1 MAKAHE
7 LVAYVNGKRHVL
19 PNGAGEWTLLQYLRH
34 VGLSGT
40 KLGCGEGGCGACT
53 VMVSRRNVWT
63 DRIEHRAVNACLCA
77 LYSVENCHVITVE
90 GIGNLRK
97 GLHPVQEKLAHAHGS
112 QCGFCTPGFVMS
124 MYALLRSKHETPTEE
139 DIEEALAGNLCRCTG
154 YRPILDAFRVF
165 AKADTRAYT
174 HELEGNGT
182 HACGKDG
189 KEKMKDGICP
199 GTGLPCRG
207 GCSQQKSCCEKG
219 GHNGKER
226 SVDLDCGDAE
236 LIFPPELVTR
246 TPEELHVPGKR
257 STWHRPLSLES
268 LLDVK
273 HRFPD
278 AKIIVGNTEVGI
290 EMKFKHAGYPQLVDG
305 SIVGELNEIHILQDS
320 LVVGSSVTLSTIVDY
335 LRYNSKCKGS
345 SMAMAFLGQLKW
357 FAGLQ
362 IRNAAAIGGNICTA
376 SPISDL
382 NPLLVCCNAS
392 FEVQRRGSASRF
404 ISANSFFLGYRKT
417 AMHPEEVLVRVHI
430 PLSKPYEY
438 VQEFKQA
445 HRRDDDIAIVNA
457 GMRVQFKPPEGSSL
471 LWVVEDIAIAY
482 GGVAPNTVAAEE
494 TAAHIVGKPWTLDTL
509 RKALDIVSEEIKVGK
524 DAPGGMVEFRN
535 SLVTSFL
542 FKFFAISGL
551 KLAKDAGEQAVGE
564 MPAGADS
571 AAKPYERPPS
581 KGLQYWGPPADGRQ
595 LCGERIP
602 VGEPVM
608 HMAAELQVTGE
619 AQYSDDCWPAG
630 TLVGALV
637 ASKYP
642 HAEIVAVD
650 PADAIAME
658 GVQGFFSAKDVPGSN
673 AIGAVALDEECF
685 ATKIVTAVGQPIGI
699 VVAETEQQARAAA
712 LKVHVEYKEL
722 PPIISIKDAIA
733 AGSEYKGE
741 GHSIIKGNADGVF
754 ESGEYLVMEGE
765 CRIGGQEHFYLEPQN
780 TLVIPGEGS
789 EISMFSSTQAPMKHQ
804 KLVASVLGVPANKVV
819 CRTKR
824 IGGGFGGKETR
835 SFYVACA
842 AAVPSYLLNRPVRL
856 CLDRDE
862 DMQTSGHRHAFL
874 CYYKLAYTPH
884 GKLVAIDAHLFNNA
898 GNSLDLSTSIMDRAL
913 LHLDNV
919 YNIPH
924 MTCKGHVCKTNQ
936 MSNTAFR
943 GFGGPQGMLV
953 MEMILE
959 KVAAQVGKT
968 PVEIREMNFYKVGEK
983 THYGQAL
990 DNARHLDCW
999 TQVIEN
1005 SEYHRRRLAVDEFNK
1020 TSKLRKRGISAVPTK
1035 FGISFT
1041 TKFLNQAGALV
1052 HIYTDGTVLLT
1063 HGGVEMGQGLHT
1075 KVAQITAATLGI
1087 PLSSVY
1093 VAETATDKVPNA
1105 SPTAASASSDMYGAA
1120 ALDACQQLMVRLR
1133 PYMDEMPGK
1142 TFKEVVNAAYLDRV
1156 DLSAHGFYKTP
1167 DVEGFGSARPF
1178 NYFCFGASVSE
1189 VEIDCLT
1196 GDFQVLRT
1204 DIVMDA
1210 GNPLNPAIDVGQ
1222 VEGAFVQGMGWCC
1235 IEELVWGDEEH
1246 KWVKPGQLH
1255 TRGPGTYKIP
1265 TANDIPIDFRVSL
1278 LAGRPND
1285 RAVASSKAVGE
1296 PPFFLSTSVFFAIR
1310 DAIRAA
1316 RSQESKSL
1324 DFELDSP
1331 ATPERIRLL
1340 SADKLTGSQIADD
1353 IRPGGSW

>member
-7 LVAYVNGKRHVL
+7 LVVYVNGKRHHL
-19 PNGAGEWTLLQYLRH
+19 PSGAADWTLLQYLRH

-53 VMVSRRNVWT
+53 VMVSRRNVQT
-63 DRIEHRAVNACLCA
+63 GKIEHRAVNACLCA

-124 MYALLRSKHETPTEE
+124 MYALLRSKHEPPTEE
-139 DIEEALAGNLCRCTG
+139 EIEEALAGNLCRCTG

-165 AKADTRAYT
+165 AKADTQAYAQ
-174 HELEGNGT
+174 EVGGNGVQAVT
-182 HACGKDG
+182 GGGIENDG
-189 KEKMKDGICP
+189 KKICP
-199 GTGLPCRG
+199 GTGLPCDN
-207 GCSQQKSCCEKG
+207 GC
-219 GHNGKER
+219 GKQNVCSGNEVHDCKKHD
-226 SVDLDCGDAE
+226 VDQNSDDAE
-236 LIFPPELVTR
+236 LIFPPELMTR
-246 TPEELHVPGKR
+246 TLEALHLPGKT
-257 STWHRPLSLES
+257 STWHRPIDLDS
-268 LLDVK
+268 LLNIK
-273 HRFPD
+273 QQAPN

-305 SIVGELNEIHILQDS
+305 SAIPELNEIHVVEES
-320 LVVGSSVTLSTIVDY
+320 LVVGSSVTLSTLVDY
-335 LRYNSKCKGS
+335 LRSNTQCKGS
-345 SMAMAFLGQLKW
+345 DMAVAFLRQLKW

-382 NPLLVCCNAS
+382 NPLLICCNAT
-392 FEVQRRGSASRF
+392 FEVQSKGNTPRF
-404 ISANSFFLGYRKT
+404 IQADAFFLGYRKT
-417 AMHPEEVLVRVHI
+417 AMQPEEVLVRVHI
-430 PLSKPYEY
+430 PLSKPFEY

-457 GMRVQFKPPEGSSL
+457 GMRVRFKPSEGADP
-471 LWVVEDIAIAY
+471 LWLVEDVAIAY
-482 GGVAPNTVAAEE
+482 GGVAPCTVTAKD
-494 TAAHIVGKPWTLDTL
+494 TAAFLVGKPWTQDTL
-509 RKALDIVSEEIKVGK
+509 RRALDLVSQEIKVGEE
-524 DAPGGMVEFRN
+524 APGGMVEFRN

-542 FKFFAISGL
+542 FKFFACSGL
-551 KLAKDAGEQAVGE
+551 KLSSDAGEQAVGE
-564 MPAGADS
+564 MPAGAGS
-571 AAKPYERPPS
+571 ATKPYERPPS
-581 KGLQYWGPPADGRQ
+581 KGLQYWGPPADGRK
-595 LCGERIP
+595 LCDERIP

-642 HAEIVAVD
+642 HAKIVSLD
-650 PADAIAME
+650 PSNAINME
-658 GVQGFFSAKDVPGSN
+658 GVHGFFSARDVPGSN

-685 ATKIVTAVGQPIGI
+685 ATDEVTAVGQPIGI

-712 LKVHVEYKEL
+712 LKVHVEYEEL
-722 PPIISIKDAIA
+722 PSILSIKDAIA
-733 AGSEYKGE
+733 ANSEYQGE
-741 GHSIIKGNADGVF
+741 GHSIVKGNAQGVF
-754 ESGEYLVMEGE
+754 DSGEYLMMEGE

-804 KLVASVLGVPANKVV
+804 KMVASVLGVPANKVV

-842 AAVPSYLLNRPVRL
+842 AAVPAYLLKRPVRL

-874 CYYKLAYTPH
+874 CRYKLAYTAQ
-884 GKLVAIDAHLFNNA
+884 GKLVAIDAHLYNNA

-959 KVAAQVGKT
+959 KVAASVGKSA
-968 PVEIREMNFYKVGEK
+968 VEVREMNFYKVGEK

-1020 TSKLRKRGISAVPTK
+1020 ASKLRKRGISVVPTK

-1120 ALDACQQLMVRLR
+1120 ALDACQQLVARLK
-1133 PYMDEMPGK
+1133 PYVDKLPGK

-1167 DVEGFGSARPF
+1167 DVEGFGSCRPF

-1189 VEIDCLT
+1189 VEIDRLT

-1235 IEELVWGDEEH
+1235 IEELVWGDSEH

-1278 LAGRPND
+1278 LAGKPNN

-1296 PPFFLSTSVFFAIR
+1296 PPFFLSTSVFFAIQ

-1316 RSQESKSL
+1316 RVEESRSL
-1324 DFELDSP
+1324 DFTLDSP

-1340 SADKLTGSQIADD
+1340 SADKLTGWQIADD
-1353 IRPGGSW
+1353 IRPKGSW